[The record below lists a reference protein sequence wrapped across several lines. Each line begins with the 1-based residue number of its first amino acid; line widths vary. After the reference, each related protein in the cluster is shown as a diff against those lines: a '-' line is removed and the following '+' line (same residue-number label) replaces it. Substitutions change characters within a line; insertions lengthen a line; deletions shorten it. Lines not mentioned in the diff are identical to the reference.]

1 MTIIVGFG
9 NDLRGEDSF
18 GIDVIKRLQSYD
30 LPNTKLISTFQLTP
44 ELSLELKEATKL
56 IFIDAT
62 FNHKDNYSLA
72 CNLEEYKYDQ
82 LSHHISIRTILM
94 ILERLYNTK
103 PEYELY
109 SMFTNNLDEIIDEK
123 NYEKSI
129 KEVVQFIKTV
139 NLKS

>member
-9 NDLRGEDSF
+9 NDLRGEDGF
-18 GIDVIKRLQSYD
+18 GIDVIKKLQNYD

-44 ELSLELKEATKL
+44 ELSLELKEATRL

-62 FNHKDNYSLA
+62 FSNINNYSLA
-72 CNLEEYKYDQ
+72 CNLEEYKHDQ

-109 SMFTNNLDEIIDEK
+109 SMFTNSFNEIIDEK
-123 NYEKSI
+123 NYEKAI
-129 KEVVQFIKTV
+129 KKVVEFIKTV
-139 NLKS
+139 N

>member
-9 NDLRGEDSF
+9 NDLRGEDGF
-18 GIDVIKRLQSYD
+18 GIDVIKRLQNYN

-44 ELSLELKEATKL
+44 ELSLELKEATRL

-62 FNHKDNYSLA
+62 YSDRNNYSLA
-72 CNLEEYKYDQ
+72 CNLKEYKHDQ

-109 SMFTNNLDEIIDEK
+109 SMFTNSFNEIIDEK

-129 KEVVQFIKTV
+129 KEVVQFLKTV
-139 NLKS
+139 N